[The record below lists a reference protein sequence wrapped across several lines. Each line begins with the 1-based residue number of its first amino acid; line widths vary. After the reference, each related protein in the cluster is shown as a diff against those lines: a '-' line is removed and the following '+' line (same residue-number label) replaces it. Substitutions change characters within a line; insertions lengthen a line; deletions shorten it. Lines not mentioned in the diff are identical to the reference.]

1 MREHTEVTL
10 VGIDRLVGTVL
21 DARYQISHKLAEGGF
36 GAIYRATDLTTG
48 HDVALKMLHRELH
61 ADASIVTRFRREATV
76 LARLRDPHT
85 IRMLE
90 ARDEYI
96 VLELLH
102 GESLYEVYKSQGKLP
117 WQRVAKIARGVC
129 SSLRESHAIGL
140 VHRDLKPSNIH
151 LEANDFV
158 KVLDF
163 GIAKQIDTEHTGTDL
178 TAVGQVVGT
187 FDYMPPEQLLGTA
200 CSAKS
205 DVFTLGVVIYEMI
218 AGYRPFAGGTG
229 AAGNLMA
236 ILSDEPA
243 ALLDVPPELSRI
255 VMQMLEREPED
266 RPTVDELD
274 GVLERLLAW
283 QDDDEDTVVAARH
296 TFIGFA
302 PQPRMPSPPSQ
313 VRFAAGSQREMGSDP
328 MYKSLQSPAA
338 FVPVPRPT
346 PSEFALPPPP
356 RFATGTNPI
365 VNKRTM
371 LAKARPMWRYVAWG
385 VGLFTVGF
393 AAALGLGAIL

>member
-21 DARYQISHKLAEGGF
+21 DARYRISHKLAEGGF
-36 GAIYRATDLTTG
+36 GAIYRATDLATG
-48 HDVALKMLHRELH
+48 QDVAIKRLHPELLG
-61 ADASIVTRFRREATV
+61 DASIVARFQREASV
-76 LARLRDPHT
+76 LSCLRDPHT
-85 IRMLE
+85 VRMYD

-96 VLELLH
+96 VFELLH
-102 GESLYEVYKSQGKLP
+102 GESLFEVYKSQGKLP
-117 WQRVAKIARGVC
+117 WRRVAKIARGVC
-129 SSLRESHAIGL
+129 GSLRESHAHGIA
-140 VHRDLKPSNIH
+140 HRDLKPSNIH

-205 DVFTLGVVIYEMI
+205 DVFTLGIVIYEMI
-218 AGYRPFAGGTG
+218 AGYRPFTGGTG

-236 ILSDEPA
+236 ILGDEPA
-243 ALLDVPPELSRI
+243 PLLDVPPELSRI
-255 VMQMLEREPED
+255 VMKALEREPSD
-266 RPTVDELD
+266 RPSVDELD

-283 QDDDEDTVVAARH
+283 QDEDEDTVVATRH

-302 PQPRMPSPPSQ
+302 PQPRMPSPPAH
-313 VRFAAGSQREMGSDP
+313 VRFASGSHREMVDP
-328 MYKSLQSPAA
+328 PFIPQ
-338 FVPVPRPT
+338 PRPT

-356 RFATGTNPI
+356 RFPTGTSPI
-365 VNKRTM
+365 VNKRM
-371 LAKARPMWRYVAWG
+371 NRPMWRYVAWG
-385 VGLFTVGF
+385 VGLFGVGF

>member
-21 DARYQISHKLAEGGF
+21 DARYRISHKLAEGGF
-36 GAIYRATDLTTG
+36 GAIYRATDLATG
-48 HDVALKMLHRELH
+48 QDVALKMLHRELLG
-61 ADASIVTRFRREATV
+61 DASVVTRFHREAAV

-85 IRMLE
+85 IRMYE

-102 GESLYEVYKSQGKLP
+102 GESLFEVFKSHGKLP
-117 WQRVAKIARGVC
+117 WQRVARIARGVC
-129 SSLRESHAIGL
+129 SSLRESHAQGL

-151 LEANDFV
+151 LEDSDFV

-163 GIAKQIDTEHTGTDL
+163 GIAKQVDTEHTGTDL

-187 FDYMPPEQLLGTA
+187 FDYMPPEQLLGTS
-200 CSAKS
+200 CNAKS
-205 DVFTLGVVIYEMI
+205 DVFTLGIVIYEMI
-218 AGYRPFAGGTG
+218 AGFRPFAGGTG
-229 AAGNLMA
+229 AAGSLMA

-255 VMQMLEREPED
+255 VMQALAREPAD

-274 GVLERLLAW
+274 IVLERLLAW
-283 QDDDEDTVVAARH
+283 QDDDEEHTIVARH
-296 TFIGFA
+296 TFIGVV
-302 PQPRMPSPPSQ
+302 PSPRMPSPPAH
-313 VRFAAGSQREMGSDP
+313 VRFVSGSQREMGSDP
-328 MYKSLQSPAA
+328 ICNPLQSPVA

-346 PSEFALPPPP
+346 PSELALPPPP

-365 VNKRTM
+365 VNKRM
-371 LAKARPMWRYVAWG
+371 APPMWRYAAWAI
-385 VGLFTVGF
+385 GLFGVGF

>member
-21 DARYQISHKLAEGGF
+21 DARYRISHKLAEGGF
-36 GAIYRATDLTTG
+36 GAIYRATDLATG
-48 HDVALKMLHRELH
+48 QDVALKMLHRELL
-61 ADASIVTRFRREATV
+61 ADASVVTRFRREAAV

-85 IRMLE
+85 IRMYE

-102 GESLYEVYKSQGKLP
+102 GESLFEVYKSQGKLP
-117 WQRVAKIARGVC
+117 WRRVAAIARGVC
-129 SSLRESHAIGL
+129 SSLRESHAQGF

-151 LEANDFV
+151 LEDSDFV

-163 GIAKQIDTEHTGTDL
+163 GIAKQIDSEHTGTDL

-200 CSAKS
+200 CSARS
-205 DVFTLGVVIYEMI
+205 DVFTLGVVMYEMI
-218 AGYRPFAGGTG
+218 AGYRPFTGGTG

-236 ILSDEPA
+236 ILGDEPA
-243 ALLDVPPELSRI
+243 VLLDVPPELSRI
-255 VMQMLEREPED
+255 VMQALEREPAD

-283 QDDDEDTVVAARH
+283 QDEDEDTVVAARK

-302 PQPRMPSPPSQ
+302 PSPRMPSPPANI
-313 VRFAAGSQREMGSDP
+313 RFASGSQREMGPDP
-328 MYKSLQSPAA
+328 M
-338 FVPVPRPT
+338 FIPRPT

-365 VNKRTM
+365 VNKRM
-371 LAKARPMWRYVAWG
+371 APSMWRYAAWAA
-385 VGLFTVGF
+385 GLFAVGF

>member
-21 DARYQISHKLAEGGF
+21 DARYRISHKLAEGGF
-36 GAIYRATDLTTG
+36 GAIYRATDLATG
-48 HDVALKMLHRELH
+48 QDVALKMLHRELLG
-61 ADASIVTRFRREATV
+61 DASVVTRFHREANV
-76 LARLRDPHT
+76 LARLRDSHT
-85 IRMLE
+85 IRMYE
-90 ARDEYI
+90 AHDEYI
-96 VLELLH
+96 VLELLR
-102 GESLYEVYKSQGKLP
+102 GESLFEVYKSQGKLP
-117 WQRVAKIARGVC
+117 WQRVATIARGVC
-129 SSLRESHAIGL
+129 SSLRELHAMGF

-151 LEANDFV
+151 LEDGDFV

-200 CSAKS
+200 CSANS

-218 AGYRPFAGGTG
+218 AGYRPFTGGTG

-236 ILSDEPA
+236 ILGDDPA

-255 VMQMLEREPED
+255 VMQALEREPAD

-283 QDDDEDTVVAARH
+283 QDEDEDTVVAARH

-302 PQPRMPSPPSQ
+302 PSPRMPSPPST
-313 VRFAAGSQREMGSDP
+313 VRFAAGSQRELEPSYIP
-328 MYKSLQSPAA
+328 Q
-338 FVPVPRPT
+338 PRPT

-365 VNKRTM
+365 INKKHSAKSPVRYM
-371 LAKARPMWRYVAWG
+371 LWA
-385 VGLFTVGF
+385 VGLFGVGF